1 MNGLKAMLSASIQ
14 HYAVLL
20 AMYETIDNDKG
31 STNLAT
37 LQSRCIKILQL
48 HTEIARGDDAL
59 TLALQTETHN
69 PAAISPALPLIER
82 RLSLMRRAFN
92 HNRSLLATIQNIQS
106 LLAHEIKEMQG
117 GRAALHGY
125 RQTSSPEHGSIL
137 NASR

>member
-1 MNGLKAMLSASIQ
+1 MNGLKAQLSASIE
-14 HYAVLL
+14 HYEVLL

-31 STNLAT
+31 STSLST
-37 LQSRCIKILQL
+37 LQSRCMEILQM
-48 HTEIARGDDAL
+48 HTEITLADDAL

-69 PAAISPALPLIER
+69 PAVNSPALPLIER

-106 LLAHEIKEMQG
+106 LLAHEIKEIQG

-125 RQTSSPEHGSIL
+125 RQISSTQNGSIL